1 MVWLRRKNRSE
12 IASSAACRC
21 GSSLLAEAVPRW
33 NSRMDSRA
41 PRIQPSV
48 LREDRIAARLARV
61 VYRYRDCHQIERL
74 IIHSDGGI
82 DIRFRDPRPDHA
94 HSSRSAVAHVGS
106 MGPTTPRARPVLSPR
121 QVKKNKKSCRPSSCS
136 GSCGGVEI
144 DQLQDERCSAVRLVG
159 RCFNHDASPR

>member
-1 MVWLRRKNRSE
+1 
-12 IASSAACRC
+12 
-21 GSSLLAEAVPRW
+21 
-33 NSRMDSRA
+33 MDSRA

-61 VYRYRDCHQIERL
+61 MYRYRDCHQIERL

-106 MGPTTPRARPVLSPR
+106 EGGRKLVYASLWPFLEF
-121 QVKKNKKSCRPSSCS
+121 KNDFQEKRKS
-136 GSCGGVEI
+136 
-144 DQLQDERCSAVRLVG
+144 
-159 RCFNHDASPR
+159 

>member
-1 MVWLRRKNRSE
+1 
-12 IASSAACRC
+12 
-21 GSSLLAEAVPRW
+21 
-33 NSRMDSRA
+33 MDSRA

-61 VYRYRDCHQIERL
+61 MYRYRDCHQIERL

-106 MGPTTPRARPVLSPR
+106 MGPTTPRAVREATWNWRWYIRPKVGA
-121 QVKKNKKSCRPSSCS
+121 CTS
-136 GSCGGVEI
+136 G
-144 DQLQDERCSAVRLVG
+144 LLVHG
-159 RCFNHDASPR
+159 K